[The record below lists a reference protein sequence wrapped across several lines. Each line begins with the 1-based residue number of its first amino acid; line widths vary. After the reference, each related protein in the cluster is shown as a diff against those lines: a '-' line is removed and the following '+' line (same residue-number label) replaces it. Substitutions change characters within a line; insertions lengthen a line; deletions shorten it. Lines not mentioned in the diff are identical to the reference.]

1 VLLDLGI
8 GELAAQRF
16 ADRAPPQ
23 RGSHRTRRWRE
34 MDSNYLYRGTKSP
47 LQRADRV
54 SDGNVWDQLKT
65 VSEEQED
72 GLLPANARFV
82 VNCLKKPPSSYQV

>member
-1 VLLDLGI
+1 
-8 GELAAQRF
+8 
-16 ADRAPPQ
+16 
-23 RGSHRTRRWRE
+23 

-72 GLLPANARFV
+72 GLLPADARFV